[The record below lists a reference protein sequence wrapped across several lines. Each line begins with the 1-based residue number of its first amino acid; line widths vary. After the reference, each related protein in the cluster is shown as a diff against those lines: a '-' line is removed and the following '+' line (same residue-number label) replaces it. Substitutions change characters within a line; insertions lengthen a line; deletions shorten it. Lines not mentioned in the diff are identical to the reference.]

1 MMTVI
6 ALLAAL
12 LAAATPGVHRAERT
26 AVFAG
31 GCYWGVESVF
41 EHVRGV
47 RSAIS
52 GFAYA
57 DTSARLPDGT
67 AVRRSY
73 AEAVSVVYDP
83 SQVSYE
89 QLLDI
94 FFQVAHDPTQRDR
107 QGPDVGPQYRSVVFT
122 GDSEQRETALAYL
135 ERLRSNDGY
144 SGPIVTEVAPL
155 RAFRPVDASQQDYAA
170 HHPTEPY
177 IVINDAPK
185 LAALQRR
192 FPALYRREETARR

>member
-1 MMTVI
+1 MTAILMV
-6 ALLAAL
+6 AAL
-12 LAAATPGVHRAERT
+12 LGAATSGVRPAERT

-47 RSAIS
+47 KSAIS
-52 GFAYA
+52 GFAFA
-57 DTSARLPDGT
+57 DTSARSPDGI
-67 AVRRSY
+67 APRGSY
-73 AEAVSVVYDP
+73 VEAVSVVYDP

-94 FFQVAHDPTQRDR
+94 FFLVTHDPTQRDR

-122 GDSEQRETALAYL
+122 GGDEQQETVLAYL
-135 ERLRSNDGY
+135 ARLRANGTYD
-144 SGPIVTEVAPL
+144 GPIVTEVAPL

-185 LAALQRR
+185 LAALQHR
-192 FPALYRREETARR
+192 FPALYRREETTRR